1 MGEIYPQAEISKTTS
16 TCLAHTPAMNFDL
29 SAAQSFMAS
38 HARVLDR
45 RRLELL
51 LDAGDPAPVLAAVD
65 AYRNADGGYSWGLE
79 PDLRAT
85 ESQIGGAYHAFEV
98 FADVAP
104 ATSPRALELCDWLGS
119 VALPDGGLPF
129 GLPVSN
135 PAGSAPFW
143 ANADPTVSSLQLSA
157 FVTGTAHRV
166 AAHDPAVAAHPW
178 LARATD
184 YCLAAIDA
192 LDDAP
197 FAIELAASIMFL
209 DAVHGVRPETA
220 GLLERLG
227 GHIPADGLVPVTQGA
242 EGETMRALD
251 FAPYPDRP
259 ARALFSQEAIEAD
272 LQRLADGQQEDGGW
286 RVDFQNYSPAA
297 ELEWRGYMTV
307 RAVSILSRN

>member
-1 MGEIYPQAEISKTTS
+1 MT
-16 TCLAHTPAMNFDL
+16 FDL
-29 SAAQSFMAS
+29 RAAQSFMAS

-51 LDAGDPAPVLAAVD
+51 LDGGDPAPVLAAVD
-65 AYRNADGGYSWGLE
+65 AYRNPDGGYSWGLE

-98 FADVAP
+98 FADVGP
-104 ATSPRALELCDWLGS
+104 ATSPRALELCEWLAS

-129 GLPVSN
+129 GLPMSN

-143 ANADPTVSSLQLSA
+143 AQADPTVSSLQLSA
-157 FVTGTAHRV
+157 FVTGTAQRV
-166 AAHDPAVAAHPW
+166 AAHDPVVAAHPW
-178 LARATD
+178 LIRATD

-192 LDDAP
+192 LGDAP
-197 FAIELAASIMFL
+197 FAIELAAAVLFL
-209 DAVHGVRPETA
+209 DAVHGVRPEA
-220 GLLERLG
+220 AALLERLG
-227 GHIPADGLVPVTQGA
+227 RFIPADGLVPVTQGA

-259 ARALFSQEAIEAD
+259 ARALLRQDAIDAD
-272 LQRLADGQQEDGGW
+272 LKRLAGEQQDDGGW

-297 ELEWRGYMTV
+297 ELEWRGYTTV
-307 RAVSILSRN
+307 RVVTILRRN

>member
-1 MGEIYPQAEISKTTS
+1 
-16 TCLAHTPAMNFDL
+16 MNFDL
-29 SAAQSFMAS
+29 SAAQSFMAG

-45 RRLELL
+45 RRLGLL
-51 LDAGDPAPVLAAVD
+51 LDRGDRAPVLAALD
-65 AYRNADGGYSWGLE
+65 AYRNPDGGYSWGLE
-79 PDLRAT
+79 PDLRAP

-104 ATSPRALELCDWLGS
+104 ATSPRAVELCDWLAS

-129 GLPVSN
+129 GLPMAE
-135 PAGSAPFW
+135 PTGSAPFW
-143 ANADPTVSSLQLSA
+143 AQADPTVSSLQLSA
-157 FVTGTAHRV
+157 FVTGTAHLV

-197 FAIELAASIMFL
+197 FAIELAAALRFL
-209 DAVHGVRPETA
+209 DAVHDVRPEA
-220 GLLERLG
+220 RDLLEGLG
-227 GHIPADGLVPVTQGA
+227 RHIPADGLVPVIGGA

-259 ARALFSQEAIEAD
+259 ARELFSDEVITAE
-272 LQRLADGQQEDGGW
+272 LQRLADEQQDDGGW
-286 RVDFQNYSPAA
+286 LVDFRNYSPAA

-307 RAVSILSRN
+307 RAVSILTRN

>member
-1 MGEIYPQAEISKTTS
+1 
-16 TCLAHTPAMNFDL
+16 
-29 SAAQSFMAS
+29 MAT

-51 LDAGDPAPVLAAVD
+51 LDGGDPAAVLAGVD
-65 AYRNADGGYSWGLE
+65 AYRNPDGGYSWGLE
-79 PDLRAT
+79 PDLRAS

-104 ATSPRALELCDWLGS
+104 ATTPRALELCDWLDS

-129 GLPVSN
+129 GLPMSDT
-135 PAGSAPFW
+135 AGSAPFW
-143 ANADPTVSSLQLSA
+143 AQADPAGSSLQLSA
-157 FVTGTAHRV
+157 FVTGTAWHV

-178 LARATD
+178 LARSTD

-192 LDDAP
+192 LGDSP
-197 FAIELAASIMFL
+197 FAIALAAAVGFL
-209 DAVHGVRPETA
+209 DAVHDVRPEA
-220 GLLERLG
+220 AALLERLG
-227 GHIPADGLVPVTQGA
+227 RHIPADGLVPVTQGA

-259 ARALFSQEAIEAD
+259 ARALLGQQAIDAD
-272 LQRLADGQQEDGGW
+272 LRRLAGEQQDDGGW
-286 RVDFQNYSPAA
+286 QVDFQNYSPAA

-307 RAVSILSRN
+307 RAAAILTRN